1 MPTQPKINLQGALD
15 TFKKSNDALIPVF
28 EAISNSLEAIA
39 AKDFSKGEEPT
50 IELKLDYSGNSD
62 GPRNLEA
69 VIIEDNG
76 VGFTNENYS
85 RFEEFINKS
94 KGFNNRGTG
103 RLQFLHRFEQIK
115 VESAFVDK
123 GTKKRTFKLNPTN
136 FITSHELTEYGEDVS
151 SYSKV
156 TMLRPKFSE
165 KDSERFEHLSAHSL
179 AEEIRQRYLLR
190 FFLDEQDPQANLPNI
205 TIIFSLNGEET
216 EPVIVWEVSLPK
228 PEKTGSL
235 SINYSKVQ
243 DATAE
248 KPVWTSVRGKFE
260 KINWA
265 QFKFSDSEQKKNKI
279 FLCSKNVAVQKVP
292 FSDLKV
298 NDTFEGSRFLTFFYG
313 EVLDRPEN
321 VSDSVDSFTFPQ
333 KSNVEQ
339 SLDDLFFDP
348 EREYLFMEDITSGVS
363 EELSHIYA
371 DVISK
376 KQRTADEVSSIARAH
391 AIPADVARSI
401 SISASDDEK
410 TITTKLF
417 TEQGR
422 RQAQK
427 AYDAKKIV
435 ESLTE
440 LNPITDTYQNELHQK
455 IVELSSLVDEQNKE
469 ELGRYV
475 IRREMISELLNAIIF
490 VNLDIQTAPDNEA
503 DQRRD
508 KEGLV
513 HDLIFKRKASTKS
526 LNDLWIL
533 NEEFLHFEGTSEI
546 ALNKIETESGEK
558 LLKTVPK
565 AEIEAFD
572 LKLTRR
578 PDIYLFLEEGKCVIV
593 ELKAP
598 DVDLSAYLNQMSGY
612 CTLIANYSQ
621 KPISS
626 FFCYLIGETFNPLVD
641 LNDYD
646 ETVTGDFIRQNMPIR
661 SVKNRNDIIANQQ
674 VEIIKLSSL
683 YARAKRRNK
692 SFADKLG
699 VSEMFDKS

>member
-15 TFKKSNDALIPVF
+15 TFKKSNDALMPVF

-39 AKDFSKGEEPT
+39 SKEFSKSEEPT
-50 IELKLDYSGNSD
+50 IKILLDYSGNPE
-62 GPRNLEA
+62 GVKNLEA
-69 VIIEDNG
+69 AIVEDNG
-76 VGFTNENYS
+76 IGFTQENFS

-115 VESAFVDK
+115 VESVFVDEEV
-123 GTKKRTFKLNPTN
+123 KKRTISLNPTS
-136 FITSHELTEYGEDVS
+136 FITSHRLETCGESVS
-151 SYSKV
+151 SYTKV
-156 TMLRPKFSE
+156 SMLRPMFSG
-165 KDSERFEHLSAHSL
+165 KDRERFEFLTPDFL
-179 AEEIRQRYLLR
+179 AEEIRQKYLLR
-190 FFLDEQDPQANLPNI
+190 FFLDQQDPKANLPNI
-205 TIIFSLNGEET
+205 TIVFSLNGEEQ
-216 EPVIVWEVSLPK
+216 EPVVVWEVSLPE

-235 SINYSKVQ
+235 RVNYSKVK
-243 DATAE
+243 DATEE
-248 KPVWTSVRGKFE
+248 KPVWTTIRDKFE
-260 KINWA
+260 TLSWA
-265 QFKFSDSEQKKNKI
+265 QFKFPESEQQKNRI
-279 FLCSKNVAVQKVP
+279 YLCSKNVAVQKVP
-292 FSDLKV
+292 FGDLKV

-333 KSNVEQ
+333 KRNVEQ
-339 SLDDLFFDP
+339 SVDDIFFDP
-348 EREYLFMEDITSGVS
+348 EKEYLFMDDISLGVS
-363 EELSHIYA
+363 EELPNIYA
-371 DVISK
+371 DVLSK
-376 KQRTADEVSSIARAH
+376 KQQTVDEISSIARAH
-391 AIPADVARSI
+391 GISVDVAQSI
-401 SISASDDEK
+401 SISANDDEK

-417 TEQGR
+417 AEQGR

-427 AYDAKKIV
+427 AFDAKKIV

-440 LNPITDTYQNELHQK
+440 LNPTSDTFQNDLEEKITA
-455 IVELSSLVDEQNKE
+455 LSSLVDEQNKE
-469 ELGRYV
+469 ELGRYI
-475 IRREMISELLNAIIF
+475 IRREMVSDLLNVIISAD
-490 VNLDIQTAPDNEA
+490 LDVQSTQGEEPY
-503 DQRRD
+503 QRKD

-513 HDLIFKRKASTKS
+513 HDLIFKRKADTKS

-546 ALNKIETESGEK
+546 ALNKIESESGEK
-558 LLKTVPK
+558 LLKAVTKEEV
-565 AEIEAFD
+565 EAFG
-572 LKLTRR
+572 LKLARR
-578 PDIYLFLEEGKCVIV
+578 PDIFLFLEEGKCVLI

-612 CTLIANYSQ
+612 CALIANYSQ

-626 FFCYLIGETFNPLVD
+626 FFCYLIGETFNPLTD

-646 ETVTGDFIRQNMPIR
+646 ETVTGDFIRRNMPIR

-699 VSEMFDKS
+699 VTEMFE